1 MQHTLRSAFFVA
13 TVVSGAVGFSSSAAA
28 SCGDQSYMGTI
39 CTFAF
44 NFCPVGTL
52 PTDGRTLP
60 IASNQALYSL
70 LGTYYGGDGKST
82 FALPDLRGRG
92 AIGTGMGSSTA
103 GAFAPITLGQKVGQ
117 QSINLTSAQVP
128 LPAHSH
134 SATFSGTGGGGT
146 GPLKASGTVSLPLS
160 GSVKDVP
167 ISGTVGASAV
177 TGTISAKALSAAT
190 SGGVNVP
197 SATKN
202 TVGRVSGGSTT
213 FYAPSTSDVVVPT
226 TFDLQASGGTLTATG
241 TGGALTGTATGNVT
255 LAVTGATGITGGSV
269 SVAPAGQAASQAVPT
284 MSPSIGQTMC
294 IVVEGLYPMRP

>member
-1 MQHTLRSAFFVA
+1 MQHTLRSALFVA
-13 TVVSGAVGFSSSAAA
+13 TVVSGAVGFSSSVAA
-28 SCGDQSYMGTI
+28 CGTDSYLGTI

-44 NFCPVGTL
+44 DYCPQGTL
-52 PTDGRTLP
+52 PANGQILS
-60 IASNQALYSL
+60 INSNNALFAL
-70 LGTYYGGDGKST
+70 LGNRYGGDGKT
-82 FALPDLRGRG
+82 NFALPDLRGRG
-92 AIGTGMGSSTA
+92 TIGTGTGVGFTQA
-103 GAFAPITLGQKVGQ
+103 INIGQKVGQ
-117 QSINLTSAQVP
+117 QSIVLNSAQVP

-134 SATFSGTGGGGT
+134 TATFTGTGGGGT

-167 ISGTVGASAV
+167 ISGTMGTSAV

-197 SATKN
+197 SATNN

-241 TGGALTGTATGNVT
+241 TGGTLTGTATGNVS
-255 LAVTGATGITGGSV
+255 LAVTGATGITGGTV
-269 SVAPAGQAASQAVPT
+269 TVGATALPAAQAVPAY
-284 MSPSIGQTMC
+284 SPSMGQTVC
-294 IVVEGLYPMRP
+294 IVVEGLYPSRPY